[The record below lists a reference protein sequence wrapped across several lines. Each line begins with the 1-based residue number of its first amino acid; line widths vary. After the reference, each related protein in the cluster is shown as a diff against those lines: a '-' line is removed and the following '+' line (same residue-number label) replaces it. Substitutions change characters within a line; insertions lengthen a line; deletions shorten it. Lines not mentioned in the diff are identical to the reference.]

1 VGLVT
6 LTPPSS
12 TTGEAPRAGRPR
24 DPQRH
29 AAILDACTELLLE
42 VGYDRLSIDAVAAK
56 AGVGKATV
64 YRRWPNKGPLVI
76 DAFIDSKPAVTPID
90 TGSLATDLDALRAA
104 YCGSKSQR
112 ALCMIQAI
120 ASALPRDADLMH
132 AFQERFATPR
142 RERIEL
148 ILLRARERGEI
159 GDAVDV
165 PFVADVLP
173 SMMFQ
178 RLIVKGEPGGPD
190 YVARVIDQVLRP
202 LLGLSPTTPTPLG
215 DTTE

>member
-1 VGLVT
+1 VASVT
-6 LTPPSS
+6 ATPPPSAAS
-12 TTGEAPRAGRPR
+12 DAPRAGRPR
-24 DPQRH
+24 DPQRN

-76 DAFIDSKPAVTPID
+76 EAFLASKPAVTPID
-90 TGSLATDLDALRAA
+90 TGSLATDLDVLRAA

-120 ASALPRDADLMH
+120 ASALPRDPDLMH

-142 RERIEL
+142 RERIEH

-159 GDAVDV
+159 GDGIDV
-165 PFVADVLP
+165 QFVADVLP

-178 RLIVKGEPGGPD
+178 RLIVQGSPGGPD

-202 LLGLSPTTPTPLG
+202 LLGIAPTTTTPDG